1 MNNMF
6 NQIQNSQLRYGLNFQ
21 SFFCQFG
28 LDSVSGQR
36 ILPVEMAVSLWQL
49 VFSQV
54 GWYFHEGD
62 ENRHFEDRKQETPGF
77 PPLSQ
82 PHTIRYGVHIM
93 NFIIVLSI

>member
-1 MNNMF
+1 MNML
-6 NQIQNSQLRYGLNFQ
+6 NQIQSSQLRYGLNFQ
-21 SFFCQFG
+21 IRFFCQFG

-62 ENRHFEDRKQETPGF
+62 EKHHFEERKVKQETPGF
-77 PPLSQ
+77 PP
-82 PHTIRYGVHIM
+82 HTICYVVHIM
-93 NFIIVLSI
+93 NFMIVLSI